1 MVSGDLSGTAE
12 LDSQKAGGRFELSNG
27 VVRGAEWL
35 ETLAT
40 LTGREEFRRLAIQN
54 ATGAWEFRKGAW
66 HWKDLVLE
74 SEGLLRVEGS
84 LRVSEDRKLSGELR
98 LGVAAE
104 LLRPLPGAREKV
116 FTESRDGF
124 VWTPV
129 SLGGTLDSPE
139 ENLSARLSTA
149 AGDQVLEAVQ
159 PILEAVPGGAGEA
172 VGETINTLFDLLG
185 R

>member
-1 MVSGDLSGTAE
+1 
-12 LDSQKAGGRFELSNG
+12 
-27 VVRGAEWL
+27 
-35 ETLAT
+35 
-40 LTGREEFRRLAIQN
+40 
-54 ATGAWEFRKGAW
+54 
-66 HWKDLVLE
+66 
-74 SEGLLRVEGS
+74 
-84 LRVSEDRKLSGELR
+84 

-139 ENLSARLSTA
+139 ENLSARLATA

-172 VGETINTLFDLLG
+172 VGETINTLFDMLG